1 MRRVIVVALLFSA
14 ACDRPAA
21 TRPTPTS
28 VSDNYQLKP
37 GPQALEVGGY
47 GFSNVPD
54 LPACTP
60 IGSPHDGTFVLT
72 PLTLTREGGEW
83 VARTPPGVSGRLELR
98 FHESGQS
105 LFGRLVSG
113 TISGVA
119 LHHDSIIPYPPRDV
133 RVLLA
138 GADGTGPAQVEGTIP
153 ASSSHPRGRITGT
166 IGFSDRAGFDRST
179 CSVVEW
185 SLQPAAGVFLGTP

>member
-1 MRRVIVVALLFSA
+1 
-14 ACDRPAA
+14 
-21 TRPTPTS
+21 
-28 VSDNYQLKP
+28 VSDNYQLTP

-47 GFSNVPD
+47 GFSNLPD

-72 PLTLTREGGEW
+72 PLTLTQEGGEW

-113 TISGVA
+113 TVTGVA
-119 LHHDSIIPYPPRDV
+119 LHQDSIIPYPPRDV

-185 SLQPAAGVFLGTP
+185 SLQPAAGVFLDTP

>member
-1 MRRVIVVALLFSA
+1 MRRAIGAVLLFAA
-14 ACDRPAA
+14 ACGGDAPIQ
-21 TRPTPTS
+21 PTPS
-28 VSDNYQLKP
+28 PSSDLYQLTP

-47 GFSNVPD
+47 GLSSVPD

-60 IGSPHDGTFVLT
+60 LGSPHDGTFVLT
-72 PLTLTREGGEW
+72 PLTLTREGDEW
-83 VARTPPGVSGRLELR
+83 VARTPPAVSGRLELR

-113 TISGVA
+113 TITGVA
-119 LHHDSIIPYPPRDV
+119 LHQDSIVPYPPRDI

-138 GADGTGPAQVEGTIP
+138 GRDGSGPAQVEGTIP
-153 ASSSHPRGRITGT
+153 ARSSHPRGRITGT
-166 IGFSDRAGFDRST
+166 IGFSDRTGFDRST

-185 SLQPAAGVFLGTP
+185 SLQPAAGVFLNTP